1 MIKWIINKMFS
12 AGVQLRTLML
22 VHDGK
27 LRITKKG
34 KVKKNKNNE

>member
-1 MIKWIINKMFS
+1 MIKYIINKMFS
-12 AGVQLRTLML
+12 ARAQLKTLML

-34 KVKKNKNNE
+34 KVKKRKTK

>member
-1 MIKWIINKMFS
+1 MIRNIINKMYEGAKTFK
-12 AGVQLRTLML
+12 TLML

-34 KVKKNKNNE
+34 KVKNKK

>member
-1 MIKWIINKMFS
+1 MIRYIINKMFS
-12 AGVQLRTLML
+12 AGIQLKTLML

-34 KVKKNKNNE
+34 KVKKQK

>member
-1 MIKWIINKMFS
+1 MIRKLINKIYQG
-12 AGVQLRTLML
+12 ARTLKTLML

-34 KVKKNKNNE
+34 NVKNKK